1 MIELLHRLVEVE
13 SPSITPS
20 AHEPALR
27 LLEDGFRTAGCTT
40 RRIAGNAPG
49 SHLFARPGVARAR
62 RAVPAD
68 SRSLRHRVAA
78 RDRWQPGRRASKTA
92 VSTGRAHTTPRPGS
106 FSYVFAL
113 RASAPTAS
121 PRP

>member
-27 LLEDGFRTAGCTT
+27 LLEDGLRTAGCTT

-49 SHLFARPGVARAR
+49 SHLFARPES
-62 RAVPAD
+62 PAHGAPYQLIVGHFD
-68 SRSLRHRVAA
+68 TVWPLGTVAA
-78 RDRWQPGRRASKTA
+78 RPRASKTA
-92 VSTGRAHTTPRPGS
+92 DSTGRAHSTPRPGW
-106 FSYVFAL
+106 FSTSSPCAL
-113 RASAPTAS
+113 SAPTAS